1 MTQIFAERESERK
14 DSEGW
19 WKNPRRFAFPLNLT
33 PSPNLNPPSLC
44 VVAAAFKIRIKIK
57 MKRQRR
63 TLRPALP
70 VKPDD
75 SCIIASAGT
84 RT

>member
-14 DSEGW
+14 NPEGW
-19 WKNPRRFAFPLNLT
+19 WKNPQRFAFPFHLN
-33 PSPNLNPPSLC
+33 PNLNPPSLC
-44 VVAAAFKIRIKIK
+44 VVAAAIKIRIKIK

>member
-14 DSEGW
+14 NPEGW

-44 VVAAAFKIRIKIK
+44 AVAAGIKIRIKNKIK
-57 MKRQRR
+57 RRIQR
-63 TLRPALP
+63 PPLP
-70 VKPDD
+70 VKPDH

-84 RT
+84 RA